1 MSNEDRNVYIT
12 RQRERYQEFV
22 TRKGRGLLITEVAA
36 YLEVSRDHAIRVL
49 NQRPGQSTG
58 RSGPKLQYTED
69 LIPVLK
75 KLYFLMRQP
84 CSKRMKIALHGWLPS
99 YEKHFGELS
108 GEQREKLLKISA
120 SSIDRLLHRI
130 RAEKGLSTTRAP
142 RGSWYKS
149 VIPIKPKDWDVIAP
163 GHFQCDTVAHCGT
176 SLEGAF
182 GNTITLTDIHT
193 SWTEN
198 FAILTKSSAR
208 VREGLSDMEKRL
220 CFIIESI
227 KFDSGSEFMNY
238 GVITFLSSSAVREK
252 PIKIYRSR
260 PYQKN
265 DNCYVE
271 QKNFTHVRDLFG
283 YERVENKE
291 VVSLMN
297 EIYSKYW
304 NDLQNYFMPSMK
316 LLRKT
321 RIGARIKKEYD
332 TPKTPYQRL
341 LESSD
346 KESEQM
352 IKLQIKYQ
360 SLDPIELQLGLERKL
375 KEYFDLLRQN
385 PHSMA
390 A

>member
-1 MSNEDRNVYIT
+1 MSNEDKSVYIT
-12 RQRERYQEFV
+12 RQRERYQEFC
-22 TRKGRGLLITEVAA
+22 TRKGKGLLITEVVA
-36 YLEVSRDHAIRVL
+36 YLKISRDHAIRLL
-49 NQRPGQSTG
+49 NHVKGMRPA
-58 RSGPKLQYTED
+58 RSGPVLRYTED
-69 LIPVLK
+69 LIPIIK

-84 CSKRMKIALHGWLPS
+84 CSKRMRTAIPRWLDS
-99 YEKHFGELS
+99 YERHYHSILPA
-108 GEQREKLLKISA
+108 QREKLLAIS
-120 SSIDRLLHRI
+120 SSTIDRMLHKIRI
-130 RAEKGLSTTRAP
+130 ERGLSATRAP

-149 VIPIKPKDWDVIAP
+149 VIPIKPKDWDVVSP

-193 SWTEN
+193 GWTEN
-198 FAILTKSSAR
+198 FAIFTKSAAR
-208 VREGLSDMEKRL
+208 VREGLDEMEKRL
-220 CFIIESI
+220 YFTIESI

-238 GVITFLSSSAVREK
+238 GVISFLGSTDVRKK

-260 PYQKN
+260 PYRKN

-271 QKNFTHVRDLFG
+271 QKNFTHVRELFE
-283 YERVENKE
+283 YDRIDDR
-291 VVSLMN
+291 SIIPLMN
-297 EIYSKYW
+297 EIYANYW
-304 NDLQNYFMPSMK
+304 NDLQNFFMPSMK

-346 KESEQM
+346 KESEK
-352 IKLQIKYQ
+352 IIALQEKYH
-360 SLDPIELQLGLERKL
+360 SLDPIDLQLGLEKKL

-385 PHSMA
+385 RLSLA

>member
-1 MSNEDRNVYIT
+1 MSNEDKSVYLK
-12 RQRERYQEFV
+12 RQRERYLEFS
-22 TRKGRGLLITEVAA
+22 TRKGKGLLIGEVSA
-36 YLEVSRDHAIRVL
+36 YLGVTRDHAIRLL
-49 NQRPGQSTG
+49 NGRIDGSVR
-58 RSGPKLQYTED
+58 RSGPAARYTED
-69 LIPVLK
+69 LIPIIK
-75 KLYFLMRQP
+75 KIYFLMRQP
-84 CSKRMKIALHGWLPS
+84 CSKRMRMALPRWLDS
-99 YEKHFGELS
+99 YERHYGVIHCS
-108 GEQREKLLKISA
+108 QREKILSISA
-120 SSIDRLLHRI
+120 SSIDRMLRKI
-130 RAEKGLSTTRAP
+130 RVERGIGATRAP

-193 SWTEN
+193 GWTEN
-198 FAILTKSSAR
+198 FAVFTKSAAR
-208 VREGLSDMEKRL
+208 VREGLDEMEKRL
-220 CFIIESI
+220 YFTIDSI

-238 GVITFLSSSAVREK
+238 GVISFLGSTTSRAK
-252 PIKIYRSR
+252 PIQIFRSR
-260 PYQKN
+260 PYRKN

-271 QKNFTHVRDLFG
+271 QKNFTHVRELFE
-283 YERVENKE
+283 YDRIEDR
-291 VVSLMN
+291 SLIPLMN
-297 EIYSKYW
+297 DIYANYW
-304 NDLQNYFMPSMK
+304 NDLQNFFMPSMK

-346 KESEQM
+346 KESEKM
-352 IKLQIKYQ
+352 RALEAKYQ

-375 KEYFDLLRQN
+375 KEFFDLLRQN
-385 PHSMA
+385 RRLSA